1 MVVAESADKPRRA
14 ALPDVNRPKPVG
26 GRPAQSPQSPPIDPR
41 TALAQ
46 QYLKKAEA
54 ELAEKEAAQPR
65 ARRRAG
71 AAGAGPRPFSLSVAP
86 STLIH
91 VLLAAFA
98 LTFGALAVTLTYHML
113 HVNIVV
119 GRVIALPA
127 GIITA
132 AALGYLSVCFLD
144 VVESTSI
151 GHTNVDAL
159 QGDWRDWFWTLPST
173 LGMLAVASAVG
184 WILSLVLPVNV
195 WFLVAMC
202 ALLLY
207 PVFQLSS
214 LEAGSPVVPLTL
226 PVVQSLAKRP
236 AAWFVLYAIS
246 FAVVG
251 ALSFVGR
258 AAWSDPPYG
267 TILILGPLVAV
278 ALFFYGW
285 LLGQL
290 AHLISSTEN
299 KT

>member
-1 MVVAESADKPRRA
+1 
-14 ALPDVNRPKPVG
+14 LPDVNRPKPVA
-26 GRPAQSPQSPPIDPR
+26 GRPAQSSQSPPVDPR

-54 ELAEKEAAQPR
+54 ELAEKEAAQPPS
-65 ARRRAG
+65 RRRAQSG
-71 AAGAGPRPFSLSVAP
+71 SGSTRPFSLSLAP

-91 VLLAAFA
+91 ILLSAFS
-98 LTFGALAVTLTYHML
+98 LTFAALAVTLTYHML
-113 HVNIVV
+113 HVNFVV
-119 GRVIALPA
+119 GRVIALPS

-132 AALGYLSVCFLD
+132 AALSYLSVCFLD
-144 VVESTSI
+144 VIESTSI

-159 QGDWRDWFWTLPST
+159 QGDWRDWFWTLPAT
-173 LGMLAVASAVG
+173 VGMLAVAAAVG

-195 WFLVAMC
+195 WFLIALC
-202 ALLLY
+202 ALLMY

-226 PVVQSLAKRP
+226 PVVQSIPRRP
-236 AAWFVLYAIS
+236 LAWFVVYAIS

-258 AAWSDPPYG
+258 VAWRDPPYA
-267 TILILGPLVAV
+267 TILVLGPLVAV
-278 ALFFYGW
+278 ALFFYAW

-290 AHLISSTEN
+290 AHLISTEN
-299 KT
+299 KS